1 MDIDM
6 GTFLAAVVEQEGGSY
21 TLKFEAFEKVA
32 TMEGKALAIDPS
44 DDGASLTITI
54 VDVPEDAEVVA

>member
-21 TLKFEAFEKVA
+21 VLKFEAFEKVA
-32 TMEGKALAIDPS
+32 TVTGKALAIDPS
-44 DDGASLTITI
+44 DDGTTLTITI
-54 VDVPEDAEVVA
+54 VDVPEDTEIVE